1 MLHGSSVCSQ
11 PWGGAV
17 NIHEYQAKELLKA
30 FGIPVLPGACATCV
44 AEAVSIAQGLKGPF
58 WVLKA
63 QIHGGGRGKAG
74 GIRIA
79 RTLEEVAT
87 LAQEMIGMRLVTP
100 QTGPAGK
107 CASLLYVVEG
117 TEIAQEFYLSLLVD
131 RRCARLTFVLSKEGG
146 MGIEEL
152 ASRAPEKIFSV
163 SVNPTMGLQPFHV
176 RSLAQFLGLKEE
188 HLPPFT
194 SIVEGVYR
202 GFTQLDCELIEINP
216 LVLTPQ
222 GQLLALDAKIV
233 LEDNAFFRHPQRE
246 EMRDPSQDNPLET
259 QARQLGINYIK
270 LDGNIGCMFNGAG
283 LAMATMDLLHL
294 LGGRPANFLDV
305 GAGASGP
312 QIGKALRMLL
322 TDGDVKGVLVN
333 IFGGMIRC
341 DLIAQSLVEILGQ
354 HRPCVPIVVR
364 LVGNAAEKGY
374 EILRDAPVPL
384 EIAMHLEEAAHK
396 IVRAVQPPSNPQ
408 GEM

>member
-1 MLHGSSVCSQ
+1 
-11 PWGGAV
+11 
-17 NIHEYQAKELLKA
+17 
-30 FGIPVLPGACATCV
+30 
-44 AEAVSIAQGLKGPF
+44 
-58 WVLKA
+58 
-63 QIHGGGRGKAG
+63 
-74 GIRIA
+74 
-79 RTLEEVAT
+79 
-87 LAQEMIGMRLVTP
+87 
-100 QTGPAGK
+100 
-107 CASLLYVVEG
+107 
-117 TEIAQEFYLSLLVD
+117 
-131 RRCARLTFVLSKEGG
+131 
-146 MGIEEL
+146 
-152 ASRAPEKIFSV
+152 
-163 SVNPTMGLQPFHV
+163 
-176 RSLAQFLGLKEE
+176 
-188 HLPPFT
+188 
-194 SIVEGVYR
+194 
-202 GFTQLDCELIEINP
+202 
-216 LVLTPQ
+216 
-222 GQLLALDAKIV
+222 
-233 LEDNAFFRHPQRE
+233 
-246 EMRDPSQDNPLET
+246 
-259 QARQLGINYIK
+259 
-270 LDGNIGCMFNGAG
+270 
-283 LAMATMDLLHL
+283 MATMDLLHL